1 MADDAPAA
9 AVPPGLM
16 GAGAP
21 RPTPALERLV
31 ALEMLAQQELAGAA
45 RLQEATAP
53 GQDDLVSILV
63 AWDLAL

>member
-1 MADDAPAA
+1 
-9 AVPPGLM
+9 M

-21 RPTPALERLV
+21 RPTPALERLA
-31 ALEMLAQQELAGAA
+31 ALEMLAQQELADAA
-45 RLQEATAP
+45 RLQEAAAP